1 MVSAKTVR
9 KANCAGLLTTEMV
22 VALAIISLAVFP
34 LAFSMSQEQKYFRAC
49 YHRAVAVEIVD
60 GEMEV
65 LLAGEWKSFKD
76 GKQGLSVVPGHLCGT
91 FDDVITQQ
99 STDRNK
105 AHIHHF
111 QPRRKRLEIRCRP
124 HARAVSQKMM
134 RRVWSQ

>member
-76 GKQGLSVVPGHLCGT
+76 GKQEYFPHALATTNLPPGRFQLLISKPHL
-91 FDDVITQQ
+91 
-99 STDRNK
+99 
-105 AHIHHF
+105 
-111 QPRRKRLEIRCRP
+111 RLEWLP
-124 HARAVSQKMM
+124 DKKDKGGAVVREGTLK
-134 RRVWSQ
+134 